1 MYLLGYDIGSS
12 SIKAALVEAS
22 TGSAIAVAQFPDKE
36 MEIIAHEPG
45 WAEQHPETWW
55 ENLCQATRKLLQS
68 TNIDPH
74 EISGIGIA
82 YQMHGLVLV
91 DKDQKVLRPSII
103 WCDSRAVQIG
113 DKAYNDLGADR
124 CLQHLLNSPGNFTA
138 SKLKW
143 VKDHEPELFE
153 QVHKIMLPGDY
164 IAMRLTGEINTTVSG
179 LSEGMFWD
187 FKNNQVAEFLL
198 EYYGIDSGTI
208 PEIVPAFSNQ
218 GALKSEVVDLLGLKP
233 GILVGY
239 RAGDQPNNAMSLNVL
254 KPGEVAAT
262 GGTSGVV
269 FGVVDRPVYDPEMRV
284 NGFAHVNHQT
294 DHPSVGILLCINGA
308 GIQYSWIKQ
317 HMAAKDDTY
326 QDMERMA
333 SEVPVNSEGLRVI
346 PFGNG
351 SERMLGNKNV
361 GSHLINLQLNRHGAS
376 HVYRATLEGIAF
388 SFAYGIEILIEM
400 GLSVE
405 VMKVGNDN
413 LFQSPIF
420 STTIA
425 SLVNCEIQVMETT
438 GAIGAAKAAGIAAG
452 AYRSIEEAL
461 GETRVIETFAAA
473 GNTES
478 YLQGFAQWKSDLEHL
493 IRSSPPAA

>member
-12 SIKAALVEAS
+12 SIKAALVEVESKAVVVS
-22 TGSAIAVAQFPDKE
+22 TQYPETE
-36 MEIIAHEPG
+36 MEIISHQLG
-45 WAEQHPETWW
+45 WAEQHPENWW

-74 EISGIGIA
+74 EIGGIGIA

-91 DKDQKVLRPSII
+91 DKDQKVIRPSII

-113 DKAYNDLGADR
+113 DEAFNDLGADQ
-124 CLQHLLNSPGNFTA
+124 CLPHLLNSPGNFTA

-153 QVHKIMLPGDY
+153 QVHKILLPGDY
-164 IAMRLTGEINTTVSG
+164 IAMRLTGEISTTVSG

-187 FKNNQVAEFLL
+187 FKNNRIADFLL
-198 EYYGIDSGTI
+198 EYYGIDPQTI
-208 PEIVPAFSNQ
+208 PEIVPTFSYQ
-218 GALKSEVVDLLGLKP
+218 GSLQDHVADLLGLKS
-233 GILVGY
+233 GIPVGY

-269 FGVVDRPVYDPEMRV
+269 FGVVDSPVYDPEMRV
-284 NGFAHVNHQT
+284 NGFAHVNHQI

-308 GIQYSWIKQ
+308 GIQYSWMKQ
-317 HMAAKDDTY
+317 HLAGEKTSY

-333 SEVPVNSEGLRVI
+333 SKVPVNSEGLRVI

-351 SERMLGNKNV
+351 AERMLGNRNV

-376 HVYRATLEGIAF
+376 HLYRATLEGIAF
-388 SFAYGIEILIEM
+388 SFAYGIEVLKEI
-400 GLSVE
+400 GLSVA

-420 STTIA
+420 STSVA
-425 SLVNCEIQVMETT
+425 SLVNSEIQVMETT
-438 GAIGAAKAAGIAAG
+438 GAVGAAKAAGIAAG
-452 AYRSIEEAL
+452 AYKSIEEAL
-461 GETRVIETFAAA
+461 GETRIVETFVTS
-473 GNTES
+473 GDTEA
-478 YLQGFAQWKSDLEHL
+478 YQQGFVQWKSDLEHL
-493 IRSSPPAA
+493 MRN

>member
-12 SIKAALVEAS
+12 SIKVALVES
-22 TGSAIAVAQFPDKE
+22 ESKSVVALAQYPDTE
-36 MEIIAHEPG
+36 MEIISHHPG
-45 WAEQHPETWW
+45 WAEQSPDIWW
-55 ENLCQATRKLLQS
+55 DNLCQATRKLLQS
-68 TNIDPH
+68 TNVDPH
-74 EISGIGIA
+74 DIGGIGIA

-91 DKDQKVLRPSII
+91 DKNQQLLRPSII
-103 WCDSRAVQIG
+103 WCDSRAVEIG
-113 DKAYNDLGADR
+113 NQAFNDLGADQ
-124 CLQHLLNSPGNFTA
+124 CLSHLLNSPGNFTA
-138 SKLKW
+138 SKFKW

-153 QVHKIMLPGDY
+153 RAHEVLLPGDY
-164 IAMRLTGEINTTVSG
+164 IAMRLTGEISTTVSG

-198 EYYGIDSGTI
+198 EYYGIDSLTI
-208 PEIVPAFSNQ
+208 PEIVPTFSNQ
-218 GALKSEVVDLLGLKP
+218 GSLQDHVAGLLGLKP
-233 GILVGY
+233 GIPVGY

-284 NGFAHVNHQT
+284 NGFAHVNHQI

-308 GIQYSWIKQ
+308 GIQYSWMKK
-317 HMAAKDDTY
+317 HLAAEKTTY

-333 SEVPVNSEGLRVI
+333 SEVPINSEGLRVI

-351 SERMLGNKNV
+351 AERMLGNRNV

-376 HVYRATLEGIAF
+376 HIYRATLEGIAF
-388 SFAYGIEILIEM
+388 GFAYGIEVLKEM
-400 GLSVE
+400 GLSVA

-420 STTIA
+420 STSVA

-438 GAIGAAKAAGIAAG
+438 GAVGAAKAAGIAAG
-452 AYRSIEEAL
+452 AYSSIEEAL
-461 GETRVIETFAAA
+461 GETRVIETFEPDAQQDLH
-473 GNTES
+473 E
-478 YLQGFAQWKSDLEHL
+478 QGYAHWKADLERL
-493 IRSSPPAA
+493 MGV